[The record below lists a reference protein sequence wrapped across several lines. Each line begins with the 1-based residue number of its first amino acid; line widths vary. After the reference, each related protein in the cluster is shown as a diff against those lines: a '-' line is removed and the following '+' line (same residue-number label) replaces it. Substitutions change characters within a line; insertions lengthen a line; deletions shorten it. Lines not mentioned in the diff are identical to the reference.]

1 MKYYYIVS
9 LGCSKNLVDSEIF
22 ANILEKAGYQP
33 WDESEPIDLV
43 LVNTCSFIES
53 ALKEGEQVLAELVE
67 MKREGKIKKLVV
79 TGCLM
84 NRGLGKF
91 EEAFPEVD
99 SWIGLKDFA
108 AMETWLGLTS
118 QAKYQRTSIDEGYHR
133 YLLISDGCSN
143 HCTYCTIPSIRGEM
157 KSIPIE
163 VLVEEAKEI
172 ADEDN
177 KHYSELIVI
186 AQDTANYGV
195 DLYGHKALP
204 ELLIEL
210 IKLNKYKWI
219 RVLYMH
225 PDHFETSWLE
235 LWEKHP
241 ELLPYFEIPIQH
253 ISDPI
258 LKAMGRKKGSTE
270 LKEMFNKIKDKLP
283 QSVLRTTLMIG
294 FPGESRRDFE
304 LLKNFV
310 NSTPFLYLGI
320 FPYSREEGTPA
331 AQMDHQI
338 LPRTIQTRY
347 NQLVKLQQQS
357 LEEIMGSY
365 IGEIL
370 EVLIE
375 DYADDI
381 EEANYIGRTW
391 FQAPDIDGLT
401 FVKGENLELGK
412 IYPIKL
418 IDIIGTDL
426 FGEVI
431 KEGVK

>member
-1 MKYYYIVS
+1 
-9 LGCSKNLVDSEIF
+9 
-22 ANILEKAGYQP
+22 
-33 WDESEPIDLV
+33 
-43 LVNTCSFIES
+43 
-53 ALKEGEQVLAELVE
+53 
-67 MKREGKIKKLVV
+67 
-79 TGCLM
+79 
-84 NRGLGKF
+84 
-91 EEAFPEVD
+91 
-99 SWIGLKDFA
+99 
-108 AMETWLGLTS
+108 
-118 QAKYQRTSIDEGYHR
+118 
-133 YLLISDGCSN
+133 
-143 HCTYCTIPSIRGEM
+143 
-157 KSIPIE
+157 
-163 VLVEEAKEI
+163 
-172 ADEDN
+172 
-177 KHYSELIVI
+177 
-186 AQDTANYGV
+186 
-195 DLYGHKALP
+195 
-204 ELLIEL
+204 
-210 IKLNKYKWI
+210 
-219 RVLYMH
+219 MH

-283 QSVLRTTLMIG
+283 QSVFRTTLMIG
-294 FPGESRRDFE
+294 FPGESRQDFE

-338 LPRTIQTRY
+338 LPRTIRTRY

>member
-1 MKYYYIVS
+1 
-9 LGCSKNLVDSEIF
+9 
-22 ANILEKAGYQP
+22 
-33 WDESEPIDLV
+33 
-43 LVNTCSFIES
+43 
-53 ALKEGEQVLAELVE
+53 
-67 MKREGKIKKLVV
+67 
-79 TGCLM
+79 
-84 NRGLGKF
+84 
-91 EEAFPEVD
+91 
-99 SWIGLKDFA
+99 
-108 AMETWLGLTS
+108 
-118 QAKYQRTSIDEGYHR
+118 
-133 YLLISDGCSN
+133 
-143 HCTYCTIPSIRGEM
+143 M

-163 VLVEEAKEI
+163 VLVEEAREL

-186 AQDTANYGV
+186 AQDTANYGM
-195 DLYGHKALP
+195 DLYGYKALP
-204 ELLIEL
+204 ELLEEL

-235 LWEKHP
+235 LWEKYP

-294 FPGESRRDFE
+294 FPGESRQDFE

-338 LPRTIQTRY
+338 LPRTIRTRY

-418 IDIIGTDL
+418 IDMIGTDL

>member
-33 WDESEPIDLV
+33 WNESEPIDLV

-235 LWEKHP
+235 LWEKH
-241 ELLPYFEIPIQH
+241 
-253 ISDPI
+253 
-258 LKAMGRKKGSTE
+258 
-270 LKEMFNKIKDKLP
+270 
-283 QSVLRTTLMIG
+283 
-294 FPGESRRDFE
+294 
-304 LLKNFV
+304 
-310 NSTPFLYLGI
+310 
-320 FPYSREEGTPA
+320 
-331 AQMDHQI
+331 
-338 LPRTIQTRY
+338 
-347 NQLVKLQQQS
+347 
-357 LEEIMGSY
+357 
-365 IGEIL
+365 
-370 EVLIE
+370 
-375 DYADDI
+375 
-381 EEANYIGRTW
+381 
-391 FQAPDIDGLT
+391 
-401 FVKGENLELGK
+401 
-412 IYPIKL
+412 
-418 IDIIGTDL
+418 
-426 FGEVI
+426 
-431 KEGVK
+431 